1 MFLSNIMVQRSNAAA
16 QHCFEQQSIGANMS
30 NKIALVTGGT
40 GGIGTAVCKEL
51 SSKGC
56 TIIASYFPPEEQE
69 AESWQAKYREQGYD
83 FAIVPVD
90 VSDFESAKKM
100 VASVEKLYG
109 GIDILVNCAGITRD
123 KTLKRMTPD
132 QWKSV
137 INTNL
142 DSAFNITQ
150 PVVNGMLERGFGR
163 IINIASVNGQKGQ
176 FGQANYSAAKAGL
189 HGFTMAVA
197 QETASKGI
205 TVNTI
210 SPGYVSTPMTMAMP
224 QDVLDHIVSQ
234 VPVGRMA
241 EPEEI
246 AFTVSWLA
254 DERNAYTT
262 GANIP
267 VNGGMFMSA

>member
-1 MFLSNIMVQRSNAAA
+1 MES
-16 QHCFEQQSIGANMS
+16 
-30 NKIALVTGGT
+30 ALPCVENW
-40 GGIGTAVCKEL
+40 AD
-51 SSKGC
+51 KGC
-56 TIIASYFPPEEQE
+56 TIIATYFPPEEADAVE
-69 AESWQAKYREQGYD
+69 WQAKEKKSGYE
-83 FAIVPVD
+83 FVIMPVD
-90 VSDFESAKKM
+90 VSDFESAKTL
-100 VASVEKLYG
+100 VANVETLFG
-109 GIDILVNCAGITRD
+109 SIDILVNCAGITRD

-132 QWKSV
+132 QWKAV

-150 PVVNGMLERGFGR
+150 PVVNGMLDRGFGR

-210 SPGYVSTPMTMAMP
+210 SPGYVSTPMTQAMP
-224 QDVLDHIVSQ
+224 QEVLDHIVSQ

-241 EPEEI
+241 QPEEI

>member
-1 MFLSNIMVQRSNAAA
+1 MHNR
-16 QHCFEQQSIGANMS
+16 
-30 NKIALVTGGT
+30 IALITGGT
-40 GGIGTAVCKEL
+40 GGIGSAICREL
-51 SSKGC
+51 SDRNY
-56 TIIASYFPPEEQE
+56 TVIACYYPPE
-69 AESWQAKYREQGYD
+69 ADAALAWQAKYREQGYPFHIVAADVAD
-83 FAIVPVD
+83 FDSAQHMVEDVESRFGAID
-90 VSDFESAKKM
+90 V
-100 VASVEKLYG
+100 
-109 GIDILVNCAGITRD
+109 LVNCAGITRD
-123 KTLKRMTPD
+123 KTLKRMTRE
-132 QWKSV
+132 QWKDV

-150 PVVNGMLERGFGR
+150 PVVRGMMERGFGR

-176 FGQANYSAAKAGL
+176 FGQSNYSAAKAGL

-197 QETASKGI
+197 QETATHGV

-210 SPGYVSTPMTMAMP
+210 SPGYVSTEMTRAMP
-224 QDVLDHIVSQ
+224 PEILDTIVSQ
-234 VPVGRMA
+234 VPMGRMA

-246 AFTVSWLA
+246 AFTVAWLA

>member
-1 MFLSNIMVQRSNAAA
+1 
-16 QHCFEQQSIGANMS
+16 MS
-30 NKIALVTGGT
+30 NKIALITGGT
-40 GGIGTAVCKEL
+40 GGIGTAICKEL
-51 SSKGC
+51 STNGC
-56 TIIASYFPPEEQE
+56 TIIAGYFPPEKEQ
-69 AESWQAKYREQGYD
+69 AEEWQSRNRAQGYD
-83 FAIVPVD
+83 FTLAPVD
-90 VSDFESAKKM
+90 VSDYESAKQM
-100 VASVEKLYG
+100 VENVEKLHSA
-109 GIDILVNCAGITRD
+109 IDILVNCAGITRD

-132 QWKSV
+132 QWKAV

-150 PVVNGMLERGFGR
+150 PIVAGMLERGFGR

-197 QETASKGI
+197 QETASKGV

-224 QDVLDHIVSQ
+224 QDVLDSIVDQ
-234 VPVGRMA
+234 VPVGRMGT
-241 EPEEI
+241 PEEI
-246 AFTVSWLA
+246 AFTVAWLA
-254 DERNAYTT
+254 DERNGYTT

>member
-1 MFLSNIMVQRSNAAA
+1 MIT
-16 QHCFEQQSIGANMS
+16 
-30 NKIALVTGGT
+30 KIALITGGT
-40 GGIGTAVCKEL
+40 GGIGTAVCREL
-51 SSKGC
+51 ADQGC
-56 TIIASYFPPEEQE
+56 TVVACYYPPEQELAMDWQEQN
-69 AESWQAKYREQGYD
+69 RRDGYD
-83 FAIVPVD
+83 FNIVPVD
-90 VSDFESAKKM
+90 VSDFDSARSM
-100 VASVEKLYG
+100 VDTVEQQYG

-123 KTLKRMTPD
+123 KTLKRMTQE
-132 QWKSV
+132 QWRSV

-150 PVVNGMLERGFGR
+150 PVVNGMMERGFGR

-197 QETASKGI
+197 QETAAKGI

-210 SPGYVSTPMTMAMP
+210 SPGYVSTPMTMAIP
-224 QDVLDHIVSQ
+224 KDIRDQIISQ
-234 VPVGRMA
+234 VPMGRMA

-246 AFTVSWLA
+246 AFTVAWLA

>member
-1 MFLSNIMVQRSNAAA
+1 
-16 QHCFEQQSIGANMS
+16 MS
-30 NKIALVTGGT
+30 EKIALITGGT
-40 GGIGTAVCKEL
+40 GGIGTAVCREL
-51 SSKGC
+51 ADKGC
-56 TIIASYFPPEEQE
+56 TVIAAYYPPEETA
-69 AESWQAKYREQGYD
+69 AEKWQSDNRALGYE
-83 FAIVPVD
+83 FVIMPVD
-90 VSDFESAKKM
+90 VADYGSAQEL
-100 VASVEKLYG
+100 VENVEKLYKR
-109 GIDILVNCAGITRD
+109 IDILVNCAGITRD
-123 KTLKRMTPD
+123 KTLKRMTRE
-132 QWKSV
+132 QWSQV

-150 PVVNGMLERGFGR
+150 PVVNGMLDRGFGR

-205 TVNTI
+205 TVNTV
-210 SPGYVSTPMTMAMP
+210 SPGYVSTPMTQAMP
-224 QDVLDHIVSQ
+224 QEVLDHIVSQ

-241 EPEEI
+241 QPEEI

>member
-1 MFLSNIMVQRSNAAA
+1 MLNR
-16 QHCFEQQSIGANMS
+16 
-30 NKIALVTGGT
+30 IALITGGT
-40 GGIGTAVCKEL
+40 GGIGSAICQEL
-51 SSKGC
+51 SDRNY
-56 TIIASYFPPEEQE
+56 TVIACYYPPEADQ
-69 AESWQAKYREQGYD
+69 AMAWQDTYRTQGYE
-83 FAIVPVD
+83 FHIVAAD
-90 VSDFESAKKM
+90 VSDFDSAQQM
-100 VASVEKLYG
+100 VNDVEDRFG
-109 GIDILVNCAGITRD
+109 AIDVLVNCAGITRD
-123 KTLKRMTPD
+123 KTLKRMTQD

-150 PVVNGMLERGFGR
+150 PVVTGMIDRGFGR

-197 QETASKGI
+197 QETASHGI

-210 SPGYVSTPMTMAMP
+210 SPGYVSTDMTRAMP
-224 QDVLDHIVSQ
+224 EEILDNIVSQ

-246 AFTVSWLA
+246 AFTVAWLA